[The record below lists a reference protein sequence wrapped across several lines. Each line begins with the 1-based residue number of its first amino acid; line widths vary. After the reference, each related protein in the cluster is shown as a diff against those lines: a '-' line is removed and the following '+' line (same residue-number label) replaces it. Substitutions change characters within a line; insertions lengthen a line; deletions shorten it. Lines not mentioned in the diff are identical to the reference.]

1 MDPNEILTRIL
12 RRYGTLTDQIR
23 ATQII
28 ESKISKR
35 IATYADADE
44 MALRIGQAL
53 TKALKENLPDAL
65 TDGMLFRAVAEV
77 VVERPLK
84 VAGADVSRIA
94 AEIQQ
99 ELNDAAGIGIR
110 PIVPEMNQDQI
121 DGIITGIC
129 NAESFEAGADTMF
142 SRLENCLEGY
152 VDDFVRENADF
163 QYRAGLSPK
172 IERRAMGKCC
182 AWCSRLAGTYEYAD
196 VSDRGN
202 DVFRRHKNC
211 HCIVNYVPA
220 NGAKR
225 RQNVHTK
232 RWTKDDETEL
242 RERRIHFGERRD
254 FEHDY
259 SRIRAQKIEN
269 YRENN
274 LYLDQNA
281 NLSPRQIRRINDQI
295 TQAKELLG
303 VTGQCNSNMVI
314 VKESNVLAAYNPR
327 TDTFFINSSLSDR
340 KKQLQIQNDYA
351 CASDP
356 RSTMVHELF
365 HWKDAEHYRQNVGK
379 ISDATS
385 RSAYSIYQRERAIS
399 LLAETGIDIADGKAA
414 ENISNYAKRCWLD
427 NDFEEVYT
435 EFRTA
440 EILKGGASR

>member
-84 VAGADVSRIA
+84 VAGADVSRFA

-99 ELNDAAGIGIR
+99 QLNDAAGIGIR

-232 RWTKDDETEL
+232 RWTDGD
-242 RERRIHFGERRD
+242 RD
-254 FEHDY
+254 
-259 SRIRAQKIEN
+259 SRIAMANSPDPEAKKTPAQRKMEASI
-269 YRENN
+269 REQAGAKTNSFSEYIRKN
-274 LYLDQNA
+274 HED
-281 NLSPRQIRRINDQI
+281 LSEFTPE
-295 TQAKELLG
+295 AMYELLERNG
-303 VTGQCNSNMVI
+303 MKPQ
-314 VKESNVLAAYNPR
+314 P
-327 TDTFFINSSLSDR
+327 LSR
-340 KKQLQIQNDYA
+340 G
-351 CASDP
+351 S
-356 RSTMVHELF
+356 
-365 HWKDAEHYRQNVGK
+365 
-379 ISDATS
+379 
-385 RSAYSIYQRERAIS
+385 
-399 LLAETGIDIADGKAA
+399 
-414 ENISNYAKRCWLD
+414 
-427 NDFEEVYT
+427 
-435 EFRTA
+435 
-440 EILKGGASR
+440 LKGVQFRDGGGYKINFGGDGEFQYHPDTGSHHDGEYWKVSGGKEGITRYDRSGAEK